1 MANRLKKLAA
11 VSYSPG
17 TPYQPFVAGYC
28 IQVPYEVP
36 GYQSYSTQILVDEDG
51 NVTILQVSEGY
62 VAPSTRYVEQCFPT
76 QPEVLGV
83 PATTTYTSINGWNGG
98 ARSVDQLDG
107 DGYFEFQVRDVPAG
121 IVIGLSLG
129 DTSTLPNE
137 PTHAL
142 YLHGTVLDVMESGV
156 VVHTAPIAH
165 DYDNLYRIQRSGLTV
180 TYSTT
185 GWSYES
191 VTQASGARVLDAAIY
206 ASGDYVDNPVLSP
219 LDLSGTAA
227 GALEVLQGYG
237 YGRQYDPAASNDA
250 VGTLGAMQGHGYE
263 GADYAEAYGTLGA
276 MSGEASETPS
286 YAAAYGTLGALTGE
300 ATQSFVT
307 IASGSL
313 LALSGVASE
322 GEYVY
327 GGGSL
332 AALTG
337 VADGGYP
344 EFSLLYG
351 VGIMA
356 PLNGTAHG
364 LTGEVG
370 AVVATLEP
378 MDGWASEGPYAE
390 IHGTLPM
397 FTGYADSGWPVP
409 GETYLNDVVLV
420 GDFLY
425 AQDVQIG
432 SISDSLEITDTL
444 TVTIGVTDAIFDAL
458 MLSDTLTAQQAIDAF
473 IGATLLLGNGI
484 SSLYQFDDA
493 SAPGRLVGGEPAQY
507 AVNTLTNA
515 FTNYS
520 GFGFGSFA
528 TVGQTLYG
536 AKADGIYRVRA
547 GDDDGSTMD
556 AFIDFGSTAFG
567 STKVKT
573 VESVYLGSSTDGQ
586 LYVRMDTGL
595 DSRLYRVIQRGDTMR
610 ALTAKGVGSRLWN
623 VSLEI
628 VDATDFEL
636 DVIEIQVGVASG
648 RWRSR

>member
-17 TPYQPFVAGYC
+17 TPYQPY
-28 IQVPYEVP
+28 VP
-36 GYQSYSTQILVDEDG
+36 GYCVQSTQTIPGYIESSNQYQLDG
-51 NVTILQVSEGY
+51 SGDLTVVGNPPRFVPPAPYNVIV
-62 VAPSTRYVEQCFPT
+62 CFPA

-83 PATTTYTSINGWNGG
+83 PATITYLSVNGWNGG
-98 ARSVDQLDG
+98 ARSVGQLDA
-107 DGYFEFQVRDVPAG
+107 DGYYEFRVNDAPAG
-121 IVIGLSLG
+121 VVVGLSIG

-142 YLHGTVLDVMESGV
+142 YVHGAVLEVMESGV

-165 DYDNLYRIQRSGLTV
+165 DYDNLYRIRRVGLTV

-191 VTQASGARVLDAAIY
+191 ATQASGARILDAAIY
-206 ASGDYVDNPVLSP
+206 ASGDFVDNPVLTS
-219 LDLSGTAA
+219 LDFSGIAK
-227 GALEVLQGYG
+227 GA
-237 YGRQYDPAASNDA
+237 
-250 VGTLGAMQGHGYE
+250 LGAMQGRGYQ
-263 GADYAEAYGTLGA
+263 GAT
-276 MSGEASETPS
+276 
-286 YAAAYGTLGALTGE
+286 YAAAYGALGSLTGVATQAFVTRAAGTLVALT
-300 ATQSFVT
+300 
-307 IASGSL
+307 
-313 LALSGVASE
+313 GVASE

-327 GGGSL
+327 GGGTL
-332 AALTG
+332 AALAG
-337 VADGGYP
+337 AGDGGYP
-344 EFSLLYG
+344 EFSIIHG

-356 PLNGTAHG
+356 PLNGAAHG

-370 AVVATLEP
+370 TVVANLKP
-378 MDGWASEGPYAE
+378 LSGWASQGPYAE
-390 IHGTLPM
+390 LHGTLPM
-397 FTGYADSGWPVP
+397 LTGYADSGWPVP
-409 GETYLNDVVLV
+409 GETYSSEVVLV
-420 GDFLY
+420 GDFLL
-425 AQDVQIG
+425 AQDVQVG
-432 SISDSLEITDTL
+432 SISDTLSVTDTL
-444 TVTIGVTDAIFDAL
+444 SVVIGVSDAIYDAL

-473 IGATLLLGNGI
+473 IGASLLLSNGVG
-484 SSLYQFDDA
+484 SLYQFDDA

-547 GDDDGSTMD
+547 GDDAGSTLD
-556 AFIDFGSTAFG
+556 AFVDFGSSAFD

-573 VESVYLGSSTDGQ
+573 VESVYLGASTDGQ

-595 DSRLYRVIQRGDTMR
+595 DSRLYRVVQRGDTMR

>member
-17 TPYQPFVAGYC
+17 TPYQPFVPGYC
-28 IQVPYEVP
+28 VQVPYTVP
-36 GYQSYSTQILVDEDG
+36 GYQSYSTELVTDANG
-51 NVTILQVSEGY
+51 NVTIVQNSTGFVP
-62 VAPSTRYVEQCFPT
+62 PSTQYTTLCYPT
-76 QPEVLGV
+76 QPAIQGV

-98 ARSVDQLDG
+98 ARSIVQLDG
-107 DGYFEFQVRDVPAG
+107 DGYSEFRVNDIPAG
-121 IVIGLSLG
+121 VVIGLSLG
-129 DTSTLPNE
+129 DTSTLPSE
-137 PTHAL
+137 PTHAI
-142 YLHGTVLDVMESGV
+142 YVHGTVLEVIENGV
-156 VVHTAPIAH
+156 VVHTAGIAH
-165 DYDNLYRIQRSGLTV
+165 DYDNLYRIQRNGLTI
-180 TYSTT
+180 TYSTV

-191 VTQASGARVLDAAIY
+191 LTQASGARVLDAAIY
-206 ASGDYVDNPVLSP
+206 ASGDYVDNPVLAT

-227 GALEVLQGYG
+227 GTLGVMQGYG
-237 YGRQYDPAASNDA
+237 Y
-250 VGTLGAMQGHGYE
+250 E
-263 GADYAEAYGTLGA
+263 GAT
-276 MSGEASETPS
+276 
-286 YAAAYGTLGALTGE
+286 YAAAYGSLAALTGE
-300 ATQSFVT
+300 ATQAFVT
-307 IASGSL
+307 IAAGSL
-313 LALSGVASE
+313 QALTGVASE
-322 GEYVY
+322 GTYNY
-327 GGGSL
+327 AGGSL

-344 EFSLLYG
+344 TFSLLYG

-364 LTGEVG
+364 LTGEIGTVM
-370 AVVATLEP
+370 ATLEP
-378 MDGWASEGPYAE
+378 LDGWASEGPYAE

-409 GETYLNDVVLV
+409 GETYSNDVVLL

-432 SISDSLEITDTL
+432 SISDSLVLTDTL
-444 TVTIGVTDAIFDAL
+444 VVTIGVTDAIYDAL
-458 MLSDTLTAQQAIDAF
+458 MLSDTLTTQQAIDAF
-473 IGATLLLGNGI
+473 IGATLLLGNGV

-528 TVGQTLYG
+528 AVGQTLYG
-536 AKADGIYRVRA
+536 AKADGVYRVRA
-547 GDDDGSTMD
+547 GDDDGSTLD

-567 STKVKT
+567 STKAKT
-573 VESVYLGSSTDGQ
+573 VETVYLGSSTDGQ
-586 LYVRMDTGL
+586 LYVRLDTGL

-610 ALTAKGVGSRLWN
+610 AVTAKGVGSRLWN

-628 VDATDFEL
+628 VDATDFEI

>member
-17 TPYQPFVAGYC
+17 TPYQPYVPGYC
-28 IQVPYEVP
+28 IQVPYTVP
-36 GYQSYSTQILVDEDG
+36 GYQSYSTQIVVDEDG
-51 NVTILQVSEGY
+51 NVTIFQASDGFVP
-62 VAPSTRYVEQCFPT
+62 PSTQYIEQCFPA
-76 QPEVLGV
+76 QPEIVGV
-83 PATTTYTSINGWNGG
+83 PATTTYTSVNGWNGG

-107 DGYFEFQVRDVPAG
+107 DGYFEFRVNDVPAG
-121 IVIGLSLG
+121 VVIGLSLG

-142 YLHGTVLDVMESGV
+142 YLHGTVLEVMESGV
-156 VVHTAPIAH
+156 VVHTAGIAH
-165 DYDNLYRIQRSGLTV
+165 DYDNLYRIQRNGLTV

-191 VTQASGARVLDAAIY
+191 ATQASGARVLDAAIY
-206 ASGDYVDNPVLSP
+206 ASGDYVDVPVLAE

-227 GALEVLQGYG
+227 GTLQSMQGYG
-237 YGRQYDPAASNDA
+237 Y
-250 VGTLGAMQGHGYE
+250 E
-263 GADYAEAYGTLGA
+263 GAE
-276 MSGEASETPS
+276 
-286 YAAAYGTLGALTGE
+286 YAAAYGTLAALTGV
-300 ATQSFVT
+300 ATQAFVT
-307 IASGSL
+307 LSSGT
-313 LALSGVASE
+313 LAALTGVASE

-327 GGGSL
+327 GGGTF

-337 VADGGYP
+337 EADGGYP

-356 PLNGTAHG
+356 PLNGAAHG
-364 LTGEVG
+364 LTGEIG
-370 AVVATLEP
+370 TVVATLEP

-409 GETYLNDVVLV
+409 GETYSNDVVLV

-444 TVTIGVTDAIFDAL
+444 TVTIGVSDAIYDAL